1 MSLLPFILNADNGG
15 ETTDKRLIFHA
26 PLQTSFDAV
35 GGNLYQTNIWQ
46 FVTFRDVNCV
56 QKGSSTKGIFYNM
69 DQPILGNVP
78 FTFSIKFY
86 TNRGGQSS
94 QNISLFYIGRAVAD
108 QSFGYEFITSD
119 YTIGTA
125 WGDNISY
132 TPTLNWQNYN
142 DKWSLFT
149 ATYDGS
155 IVKVYFDGVLAG
167 TSAPVTLNITKST
180 DTDLFSHAYGDLAI
194 GSRWSDS
201 RVWLSYLSDMRIY
214 NYALTDAEVL
224 DLYNQTM

>member
-1 MSLLPFILNADNGG
+1 MSLLPFILNADNSS
-15 ETTDKRLIFHA
+15 ENADKRLIFHA

-35 GGNLYQTNIWQ
+35 GGSLYQTNIWN

-56 QKGSSTKGIFYNM
+56 SKGSSAKGIFYNM
-69 DQPILGNVP
+69 DQPIVGNVP
-78 FTFSIKFY
+78 FTMSIKFY
-86 TNRGGQSS
+86 TSRGGTTNS
-94 QNISLFYIGRAVAD
+94 NIALFYIGRSVVE
-108 QSFGYEFITSD
+108 QSFGFEFITND
-119 YTIGTA
+119 YTIETA

-142 DKWSLFT
+142 GKWSLYT

-155 IVKVYFDGVLAG
+155 IIKVYFDGVLAG
-167 TSAPVTLNITKST
+167 TSSPVTLNITTST
-180 DTDLFSHAYGDLAI
+180 GSFSGVYGDLAI
-194 GSRWSDS
+194 GSRWRDQ
-201 RVWLSYLSDMRIY
+201 RVWGDYLSDMRIY

>member
-15 ETTDKRLIFHA
+15 ETADKRLIFHA
-26 PLQTSFDAV
+26 PLQTSFDAD
-35 GGNLYQTNIWQ
+35 GGSLYQTSSWQ

-56 QKGSSTKGIFYNM
+56 SKASSNKGIFYNM

-86 TNRGGQSS
+86 TSMGGSYIE
-94 QNISLFYIGRAVAD
+94 NIALFYIGSSNVD
-108 QSFGYEFITSD
+108 QSFGFEFVTND
-119 YTIGTA
+119 YTISTA

-132 TPTLNWQNYN
+132 TPTLNWENYN

-155 IVKVYFDGVLAG
+155 IIKVYFDGVLAG
-167 TSAPVTLNITKST
+167 TSDPVTLNITEST
-180 DTDLFSHAYGDLAI
+180 GNFSGVYGDLAI
-194 GSRWSDS
+194 GSRWIDR
-201 RVWLSYLSDMRIY
+201 RVWLSYLADMRIY
-214 NYALTDAEVL
+214 NYALSDAEVL